1 MNFFRV
7 GVVDFFGILCPGI
20 LLLINLSVFL
30 FACDLPIQSIWNSL
44 STGDAGIVVS
54 LLLFVICY
62 LFGFILRLISPDL
75 IDRAASFLGSVRS
88 YREKRKFYA
97 KLDQQGKLPKGKTRG
112 VKKRAL
118 KEHCDELIE
127 QDKPL
132 PSFFWREE
140 HYPYYH
146 GTRYLYNRNLSH
158 EIGEEI
164 MGKRKYHNKNTYNL
178 AKTYI
183 ASRDPNLAT
192 LVFQAEA
199 FVRFMSGA
207 FWALALG
214 IISGIILIVSDIVS
228 HRNLI
233 AALAFT
239 AITLTMMIIILARF
253 KNQRRREVKM
263 LIDAMLILS
272 GKSIS
277 LGEDR
282 A

>member
-30 FACDLPIQSIWNSL
+30 FACNLPIEGMWSSI

-75 IDRAASFLGSVRS
+75 IDRAASFLGSLRS
-88 YREKRKFYA
+88 YRDKRKFYA
-97 KLDQQGKLPKGKTRG
+97 ELEKQGKLPKRKTKEES
-112 VKKRAL
+112 KKVL
-118 KEHCDELIE
+118 KEYYDKSIE

-140 HYPYYH
+140 RYPYYY
-146 GTRYLYNRNLSH
+146 GTRYLYNRNLSP
-158 EIGEEI
+158 ELGNEI

-183 ASRDPNLAT
+183 ASKDPNLAT

-207 FWALALG
+207 FWALSLG
-214 IISGIILIVSDIVS
+214 IVSGVILIISDIAS
-228 HRNLI
+228 NKNLI
-233 AALAFT
+233 TALVFT
-239 AITLTMMIIILARF
+239 AITLTMMMIILARF
-253 KNQRRREVKM
+253 KNQRRREVKI
-263 LIDAMLILS
+263 LIDAMLIVS
-272 GKSIS
+272 GKNIY
-277 LGEDR
+277 LG
-282 A
+282 